1 MMAHAL
7 DTSSQGWKADL
18 ADIVALEPT
27 GDSTSTLEE
36 YDGLRSDEGSATDD
50 ISDPSWSRLSSSE
63 PEDRVRVADC
73 IADVNARVDEA
84 ELVEKPRHG
93 DGHVAV
99 VQVGT
104 WHFHGRMTVI
114 YDGGQSL
121 ANSVVRKALVSS
133 SDAVAPPTMVAVK
146 AVSRYTDEES
156 LAMIR
161 RECDILGGLGNSH
174 PHILPMLSFAELAA
188 ECVLLT
194 PFASHGDLSQHLR
207 VGCECVEE
215 RDAHRLTLQ
224 LMAAL
229 SHLHT
234 QRIVHGDVMPKNIF
248 LTWHQDAYLAQLADF
263 GLAVRLGD
271 NCDSVHM
278 ECVQGS
284 HGYLSP
290 EMIERKELCLA
301 SDLFALGVMIFQ
313 LLGGHDP
320 FYPPSQVFSSLEFD
334 EACWSPISE
343 EARHFAVQLLA
354 VEPAARGTSEARTH
368 QWLAIEDGE
377 VTCATRGAFSPQ
389 PVPGLHFHSLVASR
403 SLWEDVRP

>member
-1 MMAHAL
+1 MMALAL
-7 DTSSQGWKADL
+7 GTSSQGGKADL

-27 GDSTSTLEE
+27 GDTCTMDE
-36 YDGLRSDEGSATDD
+36 YDGLRSDEGSTIDD
-50 ISDPSWSRLSSSE
+50 ASDPPWSRASSGDS
-63 PEDRVRVADC
+63 EDRVLVADC

-84 ELVEKPRHG
+84 ELLEEKPRHG
-93 DGHVAV
+93 DGHVSV
-99 VQVGT
+99 VQVGA
-104 WHFHGRMTVI
+104 WHFHGHMTVI

-133 SDAVAPPTMVAVK
+133 SAVAAPPTTVAVK
-146 AVSRYTDEES
+146 AVSRHTDAEG

-161 RECDILGGLGNSH
+161 RERDILGGLGNSH

-215 RDAHRLTLQ
+215 REAHRLTLQ

-271 NCDSVHM
+271 DSDSVHM
-278 ECVQGS
+278 GCVQGS

-290 EMIERKELCLA
+290 EMIERKELSRA

-343 EARHFAVQLLA
+343 EATHFVVQLLA
-354 VEPAARGTSEARTH
+354 VEPAARGTSEAHTH
-368 QWLAIEDGE
+368 QWLAIEDSE

-389 PVPGLHFHSLVASR
+389 PVPGLHFHSLVTSR
-403 SLWEDVRP
+403 SLWEAVRP